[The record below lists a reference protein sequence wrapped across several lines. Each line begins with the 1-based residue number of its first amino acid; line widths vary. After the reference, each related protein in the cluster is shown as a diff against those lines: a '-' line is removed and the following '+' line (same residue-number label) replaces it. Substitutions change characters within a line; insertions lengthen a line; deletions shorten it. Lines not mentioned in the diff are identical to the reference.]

1 MEKSKA
7 AQTSAVMIK
16 LPDFKVLLSVYV
28 TEKSKFAVPSNEMHM
43 FRKILTKLEFLIFW
57 GKDQLTS
64 KQFIF
69 LSSVLVGISSALA
82 VIVLKS
88 FAHWVFSSAT
98 YINSILKLSFMNSLL
113 PIIGILL
120 TVFVVK
126 KVLGGTIEK
135 GTSQILYAV
144 AKKAGIIPKKQMYA
158 QIITSSLTVG
168 LGGSAGL
175 ESPIVITGAAF
186 GSNYAQKYK
195 LSYKERT
202 LLIGCG
208 VAAGIAAAF
217 NAPIAGVLFAIE
229 VLLVDVS
236 ISAFTPIMIAAA
248 TGALVSAIAL
258 DESILLTF
266 KQQQTFNYHNIPYY
280 LLLGVFTGFIAVFYS
295 RNFQKTEN
303 FFSRL
308 RLGPYKKALFG
319 ASLLAM
325 IIFIFPTLFG
335 EGYES
340 IRVLSEKDPGQLLE
354 NTLFSD
360 FRNNAWVLLLFI
372 GITMFLKAFA
382 TGITLGSGGNGGN
395 FAPSLFLGSYTGF
408 FFSKFLN
415 LTGLTKLPVS
425 NFTMVGM
432 AGILSGLFHAP
443 LTAIFLIAEITG
455 GYDLMIPLMMVSSI
469 SFAISKKFE
478 KHSLDVK
485 SLAKKGHVFTSN
497 KDTNILS
504 TLDTEKIIQTDYI
517 TISPDENLEKLV
529 ELISHSNQV
538 IFGVVNNEDEL
549 LGTVYFNDIRE
560 IIFSNF
566 KVKYT
571 PVRDIMSKPEQVVSP
586 TDTMESVMDKFEKSK
601 IPFLPVLKN
610 GKYYGFISKS
620 VALEAYREKLKSLT
634 IE

>member
-1 MEKSKA
+1 MFKKFESLIIWS
-7 AQTSAVMIK
+7 QT
-16 LPDFKVLLSVYV
+16 
-28 TEKSKFAVPSNEMHM
+28 KF
-43 FRKILTKLEFLIFW
+43 T
-57 GKDQLTS
+57 D

-69 LSSVLVGISSALA
+69 LSSVLVGISSAFA
-82 VIVLKS
+82 VIVLKT
-88 FAHWVFSSAT
+88 FAHWVFSIAT
-98 YINSILKLSFMNSLL
+98 TINGVLKLSFINSIL
-113 PIIGILL
+113 PIFGILL
-120 TVFVVK
+120 TVFVIK

-144 AKKAGIIPKKQMYA
+144 AKKASIIPRKQMYA
-158 QIITSSLTVG
+158 QILTSSLTVG

-195 LSYKERT
+195 LSYKDRT

-248 TGALVSAIAL
+248 TGALVSVIAL
-258 DESILLTF
+258 DETVLLSF
-266 KQQQTFNYHNIPYY
+266 KQQQSFDYHNIPFYI
-280 LLLGVFTGFIAVFYS
+280 LLGVFAGFISVYYS
-295 RNFQKTEN
+295 RNFQRVEH
-303 FFSRL
+303 FFARL
-308 RLGPYKKALFG
+308 RLKPYKKGLFG
-319 ASLLAM
+319 ASLLAI

-340 IRVLSEKDPGQLLE
+340 IKILSENDPGQLLE
-354 NTLFSD
+354 NTLFSG
-360 FRNNAWVLLLFI
+360 FRNNSWALLVFVGL
-372 GITMFLKAFA
+372 TMMLKVFA

-395 FAPSLFLGSYTGF
+395 FAPSLFLGSYVGF

-415 LTGLTKLPVS
+415 LTGLTKLPIS

-455 GYDLMIPLMMVSSI
+455 GYNLMIPLMIVASI
-469 SFAISKKFE
+469 SFAISKRFE
-478 KHSLDVK
+478 KHSMDVK
-485 SLAKKGHVFTSN
+485 NLAKKGHAFTSN

-504 TLDTEKIIQTDYI
+504 TLDTNSIIQTDYL
-517 TISPDENLEKLV
+517 TVSPDENLEKLV
-529 ELISHSNQV
+529 DLISHSNQV
-538 IFGVVNNEDEL
+538 IFAVVDKEKQL
-549 LGTVYFNDIRE
+549 LGIVHFNNIRE
-560 IIFSNF
+560 IIFNSF
-566 KVKYT
+566 RVKHT
-571 PVRDIMSKPEQVVSP
+571 LIKEIMAQPSEIIYP
-586 TDTMESVMDKFEKSK
+586 TDNMEVVMNKFEKSK
-601 IPFLPVLKN
+601 VVFLPVLKDE
-610 GKYYGFISKS
+610 KYFGFISKS
-620 VALEAYREKLKSLT
+620 IALEAYRTKLKSMT

>member
-1 MEKSKA
+1 MFKKYIYKIENLISWSQSK
-7 AQTSAVMIK
+7 
-16 LPDFKVLLSVYV
+16 L
-28 TEKSKFAVPSNEMHM
+28 TE
-43 FRKILTKLEFLIFW
+43 
-57 GKDQLTS
+57 

-69 LSSVLVGISSALA
+69 LSSVLVGISSAFA

-88 FAHWVFSSAT
+88 FAHSVFSFAT
-98 YINSILKLSFMNSLL
+98 YINGILKLSFINSVL
-113 PIIGILL
+113 PIVGILL
-120 TVFVVK
+120 TIFIVK

-144 AKKAGIIPKKQMYA
+144 AKKSSIIPKKQMYA
-158 QIITSSLTVG
+158 QIVTSSLTVG

-186 GSNYAQKYK
+186 GSNYAQRYK
-195 LSYKERT
+195 LSYKDRT

-236 ISAFTPIMIAAA
+236 IAAFTPIMIAAA
-248 TGALVSAIAL
+248 SGALVSVIVL
-258 DESILLTF
+258 DETILLNF

-280 LLLGVFTGFIAVFYS
+280 ALLGLFTGFVAVYYS
-295 RNFQKTEN
+295 RNFQKVEH
-303 FFSRL
+303 FFGRIKLS
-308 RLGPYKKALFG
+308 PYKKGLFG
-319 ASLLAM
+319 ALLLAI
-325 IIFIFPTLFG
+325 IIFVFPTLFG

-340 IRVLSEKDPGQLLE
+340 IKTLSENDPGQLLE

-360 FRNNAWVLLLFI
+360 FRNNSWALLLFV
-372 GITMFLKAFA
+372 GATMLLKVFA

-395 FAPSLFLGSYTGF
+395 FAPSLFLGSYAGF
-408 FFSKFLN
+408 FFSKLVN
-415 LTGLTKLPVS
+415 LSGLTKLPIS

-455 GYDLMIPLMMVSSI
+455 GYDLMIPLMIVSSI
-469 SFAISKKFE
+469 SFAISKRFE

-485 SLAKKGHVFTSN
+485 NLARKGNAFTSN

-504 TLDTEKIIQTDYI
+504 TLDINKSIQTDYL
-517 TISPDENLEKLV
+517 TVNPDGNLEKLV
-529 ELISHSNQV
+529 EMISHSDQV
-538 IFGVVNNEDEL
+538 VFAVVDENLEL
-549 LGTVYFNDIRE
+549 LGVIYFNDIRE
-560 IIFSNF
+560 IIFSAF

-571 PVRDIMSKPEQVVSP
+571 PIKEVMQVPKEIIYP
-586 TDTMESVMDKFEKSK
+586 TDTMETVMNKFENSK
-601 IPFLPVLKN
+601 VAFLPVIKN

-620 VALEAYREKLKSLT
+620 AALDAYRSKLKSMT

>member
-1 MEKSKA
+1 MFKKLLRTFEKWLLWG
-7 AQTSAVMIK
+7 QRK
-16 LPDFKVLLSVYV
+16 L
-28 TEKSKFAVPSNEMHM
+28 TN
-43 FRKILTKLEFLIFW
+43 
-57 GKDQLTS
+57 

-69 LSSVLVGISSALA
+69 LSAVLVGISAAFA
-82 VIVLKS
+82 VIVLKT
-88 FAHWVFSSAT
+88 FAHSVFRFAT
-98 YINSILKLSFMNSLL
+98 YINGILKLSFINSVL
-113 PIIGILL
+113 PIVGILL

-126 KVLGGTIEK
+126 KLLGGTIEK
-135 GTSQILYAV
+135 GTSQILFAV

-158 QIITSSLTVG
+158 QIVTSSLTVG

-186 GSNYAQKYK
+186 GSNYAQQYR
-195 LSYKERT
+195 LGQKERT

-236 ISAFTPIMIAAA
+236 ISAFTPIMISAA
-248 TGALVSAIAL
+248 TGALVSAIVL
-258 DESILLTF
+258 DESILLKF
-266 KQQQTFNYHNIPYY
+266 NQQQTFDYHNIPFYM
-280 LLLGVFTGFIAVFYS
+280 LLGVFTGLISIYYS
-295 RNFQKTEN
+295 RNFQRTEH

-308 RLGPYKKALFG
+308 KFGPYKKALIG
-319 ASLLAM
+319 ACILSLL
-325 IIFIFPTLFG
+325 IFAFPTLFG

-340 IRVLSEKDPGQLLE
+340 IRTLSESDPGQLLE
-354 NTLFSD
+354 NTLFSE
-360 FRNNAWVLLLFI
+360 FRNNQLMLLLFV
-372 GITMFLKAFA
+372 GLTMLMKAFA

-395 FAPSLFLGSYTGF
+395 FAPSLFLGSYAGF
-408 FFSKFLN
+408 FFSRVLN
-415 LTGLTKLPVS
+415 LTGFHLPVS

-469 SFAISKKFE
+469 SFAISKRFE

-485 SLAKKGHVFTSN
+485 NLAKKGHAFTSN

-504 TLDTEKIIQTDYI
+504 TLDTEKIIQTDLHTI
-517 TISPDENLEKLV
+517 TPDENLEKLV
-529 ELISHSNQV
+529 DLISHSNQV
-538 IFGVVNNEDEL
+538 IFGVTDKENQL
-549 LGTVYFNDIRE
+549 LGIVYFNDIRE

-571 PVRDIMSKPEQVVSP
+571 PVKEIMTQPKAIVYP
-586 TDTMESVMDKFEKSK
+586 TDTMETVMNKFEKTNVL
-601 IPFLPVLKN
+601 FLPVLKN
-610 GKYYGFISKS
+610 GLYHGFISKAA
-620 VALEAYREKLKSLT
+620 ALEAYREKLKSMI

>member
-1 MEKSKA
+1 MFKRYIYKIENLISWSQSK
-7 AQTSAVMIK
+7 
-16 LPDFKVLLSVYV
+16 LS
-28 TEKSKFAVPSNEMHM
+28 E
-43 FRKILTKLEFLIFW
+43 
-57 GKDQLTS
+57 

-69 LSSVLVGISSALA
+69 LSSVLVGISAAFA
-82 VIVLKS
+82 VIALKS
-88 FAHWVFSSAT
+88 FAHAVFSFAT
-98 YINSILKLSFMNSLL
+98 DINGILKLSFINSVL
-113 PIIGILL
+113 PIVGILL
-120 TVFVVK
+120 TIFVVK
-126 KVLGGTIEK
+126 RVLGGTIEK

-144 AKKAGIIPKKQMYA
+144 AKKSSIIPRKQMYA
-158 QIITSSLTVG
+158 QIVTSSLTVG

-186 GSNYAQKYK
+186 GSNYAQRYK
-195 LSYKERT
+195 LSYKDRT

-248 TGALVSAIAL
+248 TGALISEIVL
-258 DESILLTF
+258 DESILLNF
-266 KQQQTFNYHNIPYY
+266 KQQQTFDYHNIPYY
-280 LLLGVFTGFIAVFYS
+280 ILLGIFAGFIAVYYS
-295 RNFQKTEN
+295 RNFQKVEH
-303 FFSRL
+303 FFSKVKL
-308 RLGPYKKALFG
+308 SSYKKGLFG
-319 ASLLAM
+319 ASILAV
-325 IIFIFPTLFG
+325 IIFVFPTLFG

-340 IRVLSEKDPGQLLE
+340 IKTLSENDPGQLLE

-360 FRNNAWVLLLFI
+360 FRNNSWMLLLFV
-372 GITMFLKAFA
+372 GATMLLKVFA

-395 FAPSLFLGSYTGF
+395 FAPSLFLGSYAGF
-408 FFSKFLN
+408 FFSKLIN
-415 LTGLTKLPVS
+415 LTGFTKLPIS

-455 GYDLMIPLMMVSSI
+455 GYDLMIPLMIVSSI
-469 SFAISKKFE
+469 SFAISKRFE

-485 SLAKKGHVFTSN
+485 NLARKGNAFTSN

-504 TLDTEKIIQTDYI
+504 TLDINKIIQTDYE
-517 TISPDENLEKLV
+517 TVNSEGNLEKLV

-538 IFGVVNNEDEL
+538 VFAVVDENLEL
-549 LGTVYFNDIRE
+549 LGVIYFNDIRE
-560 IIFSNF
+560 IIFSAF

-571 PVRDIMSKPEQVVSP
+571 PIKEIMQTPKEIIYP
-586 TDTMESVMDKFEKSK
+586 TDSMETVMNKFENSK
-601 IPFLPVLKN
+601 VAFLPVIKN
-610 GKYYGFISKS
+610 GKYFGFISKS
-620 VALEAYREKLKSLT
+620 NALEAYRSKLKSMT

>member
-1 MEKSKA
+1 MFK
-7 AQTSAVMIK
+7 K
-16 LPDFKVLLSVYV
+16 LLY
-28 TEKSKFAVPSNEMHM
+28 
-43 FRKILTKLEFLIFW
+43 KLESIIAW
-57 GKDQLTS
+57 SQTKITP

-69 LSSVLVGISSALA
+69 LSAVLVGISAAFA
-82 VIVLKS
+82 VIVLKT
-88 FAHWVFSSAT
+88 FAHWVFSFAT
-98 YINSILKLSFMNSLL
+98 YVSVILKFGFLNSIL

-126 KVLGGTIEK
+126 RFLGGTIQK

-144 AKKAGIIPKKQMYA
+144 AKKASIIPAKQMYA
-158 QIITSSLTVG
+158 QIVTSSLTVG

-195 LSYKERT
+195 LSYKDRT

-248 TGALVSAIAL
+248 TGALVSVIVL
-258 DESILLTF
+258 DETILLSF
-266 KQQQTFNYHNIPYY
+266 KQQQNFNFHNIPFYIV
-280 LLLGVFTGFIAVFYS
+280 LGLFTGFISVYYS
-295 RNFQKTEN
+295 RNFQRVEH
-303 FFSRL
+303 FFGRL
-308 RLGPYKKALFG
+308 KLKPYKKALFG
-319 ASLLAM
+319 STILAVL
-325 IIFIFPTLFG
+325 IFIFPTLFG

-340 IRVLSEKDPGQLLE
+340 IKILSERDPGQLLE

-360 FRNNAWVLLLFI
+360 FRDNNWILLIFV
-372 GITMFLKAFA
+372 GFTMMIKVFA

-395 FAPSLFLGSYTGF
+395 FAPSLFLGSYAGF
-408 FFSKFLN
+408 LFSKSLN
-415 LTGLTKLPVS
+415 LIGFTKLPVS

-455 GYDLMIPLMMVSSI
+455 GYNLMIPLMIVSSI
-469 SFAISKKFE
+469 SFAISKRFE
-478 KHSLDVK
+478 KHSMDVK
-485 SLAKKGHVFTSN
+485 NLAKKGHAFTSN

-504 TLDTEKIIQTDYI
+504 TLDTNAIIQTDYL
-517 TISPDENLEKLV
+517 TVTPNENLEKLV
-529 ELISHSNQV
+529 DLISHSNQV
-538 IFGVVNNEDEL
+538 IFAVVDTENQL
-549 LGTVYFNDIRE
+549 QGIVHFNDIRE
-560 IIFSNF
+560 IIFNTYR
-566 KVKYT
+566 VKYT
-571 PVRDIMSKPEQVVSP
+571 LVKEIMVQPNEIIFPDDS
-586 TDTMESVMDKFEKSK
+586 MELVMNKFEKSRK
-601 IPFLPVLKN
+601 AFLPVLKN
-610 GKYYGFISKS
+610 DKYYGFISKS
-620 VALEAYREKLKSLT
+620 IALEAYRTKLKSMT

>member
-1 MEKSKA
+1 MFKKFFYKFEQLIVWAQSK
-7 AQTSAVMIK
+7 
-16 LPDFKVLLSVYV
+16 
-28 TEKSKFAVPSNEMHM
+28 
-43 FRKILTKLEFLIFW
+43 LTN
-57 GKDQLTS
+57 

-69 LSSVLVGISSALA
+69 LSSVLVGISAALA
-82 VIVLKS
+82 VIVLKT
-88 FAHWVFSSAT
+88 FAHWVFAFAT
-98 YINSILKLSFMNSLL
+98 RINKILNLNFIDSIL
-113 PIIGILL
+113 PILGILL

-144 AKKAGIIPKKQMYA
+144 AKKASIIPKKQMYA
-158 QIITSSLTVG
+158 QIVTSSLTVG

-195 LSYKERT
+195 LRYKDRT

-258 DESILLTF
+258 DETILLSF

-280 LLLGVFTGFIAVFYS
+280 VLLGLFTGFIAVYYS
-295 RNFQKTEN
+295 RNFQRVEHL
-303 FFSRL
+303 FGRL
-308 RLGPYKKALFG
+308 RLSPYKKAFFG
-319 ASLLAM
+319 ASLLAVL
-325 IIFIFPTLFG
+325 IFVFPTLFG

-340 IRVLSEKDPGQLLE
+340 IKTLSESDPGQLLE
-354 NTLFSD
+354 NTLFSG
-360 FRNNAWVLLLFI
+360 FRNNNWALLLFV
-372 GITMFLKAFA
+372 GCAAMLKAFA
-382 TGITLGSGGNGGN
+382 TGITIGSGGNGGN
-395 FAPSLFLGSYTGF
+395 FAPSLFLGSYVGF
-408 FFSKFLN
+408 FFSKLLN
-415 LTGLTKLPVS
+415 LIGLAKLPVS

-455 GYDLMIPLMMVSSI
+455 GYDLMIPLMIVSSI
-469 SFAISKKFE
+469 SFAISKRFE
-478 KHSLDVK
+478 KHSMDVK
-485 SLAKKGHVFTSN
+485 NLARKGNAFTSN

-504 TLDTEKIIQTDYI
+504 TIDTEKIIQTDYL
-517 TISPDENLEKLV
+517 TVTADENLEKLV
-529 ELISHSNQV
+529 DLISHSNQV
-538 IFGVVNNEDEL
+538 VFAVVKSDKEL
-549 LGTVYFNDIRE
+549 LGVIHFNDIRE
-560 IIFSNF
+560 IIFSTF

-571 PVRDIMSKPEQVVSP
+571 PVKEVMSAPKEIIYP
-586 TDTMESVMDKFEKSK
+586 TDSMETVMNKFETSK
-601 IPFLPVLKN
+601 VAFLPVLKN

-620 VALEAYREKLKSLT
+620 IALEEYRSKLKSMT
-634 IE
+634 ID

>member
-1 MEKSKA
+1 MFKRYIYKIENLISWSQSK
-7 AQTSAVMIK
+7 
-16 LPDFKVLLSVYV
+16 LS
-28 TEKSKFAVPSNEMHM
+28 E
-43 FRKILTKLEFLIFW
+43 
-57 GKDQLTS
+57 

-69 LSSVLVGISSALA
+69 LSSVLVGISAAFA

-88 FAHWVFSSAT
+88 FAHSVFSFAT
-98 YINSILKLSFMNSLL
+98 YINGILKLSFINSVL
-113 PIIGILL
+113 PIVGILL
-120 TVFVVK
+120 TIFVVK
-126 KVLGGTIEK
+126 RVLGGTIEK

-144 AKKAGIIPKKQMYA
+144 AKKSSVIPRKQMYA

-186 GSNYAQKYK
+186 GSNYAQRYK
-195 LSYKERT
+195 LSYKDRT

-248 TGALVSAIAL
+248 TGALVSEIAL
-258 DESILLTF
+258 DESILLNF
-266 KQQQTFNYHNIPYY
+266 KQQQTYDYHNIPYY
-280 LLLGVFTGFIAVFYS
+280 ILLGIFAGFIAVYYS
-295 RNFQKTEN
+295 RNFQRVEH
-303 FFSRL
+303 FFERIKIN
-308 RLGPYKKALFG
+308 PYKKGLFG
-319 ASLLAM
+319 ASILAI

-340 IRVLSEKDPGQLLE
+340 IKTLSENDPGQLLE

-360 FRNNAWVLLLFI
+360 FRNNSWVLLLFV
-372 GITMFLKAFA
+372 GATMLLKVFA

-395 FAPSLFLGSYTGF
+395 FAPSLFLGSYAGF
-408 FFSKFLN
+408 FFSKFIN
-415 LTGLTKLPVS
+415 LTGFTKLPIS
-425 NFTMVGM
+425 NFTLVGM

-455 GYDLMIPLMMVSSI
+455 GYDLMIPLMIVSSI
-469 SFAISKKFE
+469 SFAISKRFE

-485 SLAKKGHVFTSN
+485 NLARKGNAFTSN

-504 TLDTEKIIQTDYI
+504 TLNINKIIQNDYL
-517 TISPDENLEKLV
+517 TVNSEGNLEKLV
-529 ELISHSNQV
+529 DLISHSNQV
-538 IFGVVNNEDEL
+538 AFAVVDENLEL
-549 LGTVYFNDIRE
+549 LGVIYFNDIRE
-560 IIFSNF
+560 LIFSAF

-571 PVRDIMSKPEQVVSP
+571 PIKEIMQTPKEIIYP
-586 TDTMESVMDKFEKSK
+586 TDSMETVMNKFENSK
-601 IPFLPVLKN
+601 VAFLPVIKN
-610 GKYYGFISKS
+610 GKYFGFISKS
-620 VALEAYREKLKSLT
+620 VALEAYRSKLKSMT

>member
-1 MEKSKA
+1 
-7 AQTSAVMIK
+7 MIK
-16 LPDFKVLLSVYV
+16 KYL
-28 TEKSKFAVPSNEMHM
+28 N
-43 FRKILTKLEFLIFW
+43 KLENLIAW
-57 GKDQLTS
+57 GQSKITN

-69 LSSVLVGISSALA
+69 LSSVLVGISAAFA
-82 VIVLKS
+82 VIVLKT
-88 FAHWVFSSAT
+88 FAHSVFSFAT
-98 YINSILKLSFMNSLL
+98 YINGILKLSFINSIL

-126 KVLGGTIEK
+126 RVLGGTIEK

-144 AKKAGIIPKKQMYA
+144 AKKASIIPRKQMYA
-158 QIITSSLTVG
+158 QIVTSSLTVG

-195 LSYKERT
+195 LSYKDRT

-236 ISAFTPIMIAAA
+236 ISAFTPIMISAA
-248 TGALVSAIAL
+248 TGALVSVIAL
-258 DESILLTF
+258 DEAVLLSF
-266 KQQQTFNYHNIPYY
+266 KQQETFDYHNIPFYV
-280 LLLGVFTGFIAVFYS
+280 LLGVFTGFIAVYYS
-295 RNFQKTEN
+295 RNFQRVEH

-308 RLGPYKKALFG
+308 KFGPYKKALFG
-319 ASLLAM
+319 ASILAV

-340 IRVLSEKDPGQLLE
+340 IKTLSENDPGKILE

-360 FRNNAWVLLLFI
+360 FRNNNWVLLVFVGL
-372 GITMFLKAFA
+372 TMMLKVFA

-395 FAPSLFLGSYTGF
+395 FAPSLFLGSYLGF

-415 LTGLTKLPVS
+415 LTGLTNLPIS

-455 GYDLMIPLMMVSSI
+455 GYELMIPLMIVSSI
-469 SFAISKKFE
+469 SFAISKRFE
-478 KHSLDVK
+478 KHSLDVR
-485 SLAKKGHVFTSN
+485 SLAQKGHAFTAN

-504 TLDTEKIIQTDYI
+504 TLETEKIIQTDFL
-517 TISPDENLEKLV
+517 TISPDENLEKV
-529 ELISHSNQV
+529 VDLISHSNQV
-538 IFGVVNNEDEL
+538 IFAVVSKEKEL
-549 LGTVYFNDIRE
+549 LGIVHFNNIRE

-571 PVRDIMSKPEQVVSP
+571 SVKEIMTTPAAIVSP
-586 TDTMESVMDKFEKSK
+586 EDNMETVMNKFETSK
-601 IPFLPVLKN
+601 VVFLPVLKN

-620 VALEAYREKLKSLT
+620 IALEAYREKLKSMNF
-634 IE
+634 E